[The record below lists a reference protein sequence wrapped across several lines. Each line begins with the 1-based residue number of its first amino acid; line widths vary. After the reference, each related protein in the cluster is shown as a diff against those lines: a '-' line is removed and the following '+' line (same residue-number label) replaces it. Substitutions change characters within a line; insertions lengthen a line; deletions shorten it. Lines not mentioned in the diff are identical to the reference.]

1 MGGSVRDGK
10 SRARTDGV
18 TRRVGILSQV
28 NPRGYTK
35 VDEEGRGPVIVD
47 ASSASEEARSG
58 PDPEVSGQQLHLA
71 SEMGPDSPIPSRSK
85 TSRLLRRLNAGL
97 VATDA
102 LCLLAALTLSF
113 YFRFD
118 TQAFGTSYSIVFL
131 LGPVV
136 WIGVFHA
143 FSLYSTE
150 RLASEEEIRRVV
162 SAVSVGMVLLVVSGF
177 WANTAFSRVWVAT
190 TLIACLAFE
199 IVARRVWRAY
209 RLRLQNSD
217 RLQLRT
223 LVVGANAEAAEI
235 VRTLAASG
243 SGFAPAGQ
251 IAAGDEPVLRIDDAR
266 IVGSIDDLDE
276 LIRLY
281 EIDCLFVASTAVD
294 QEGMFKVLQAARSS
308 ETDLRVSAQLPGL
321 LATRFTVQSV
331 SEIMALSVKTPRLSG
346 AQAFAKRVFD
356 VSLSLMVLLI
366 SAPIWFATA
375 IAVKATS
382 PGPVLFRQERVT
394 KGGRSFRMYKF
405 RTMRSDADRLLEDHQ
420 KDKSEPFFKLG
431 EEDPRLTRVGKFIRR
446 ASIDE
451 LPQLI
456 NVIRGEMSLIGP
468 RPLPC
473 DQVAANIELLG
484 PRHEVA
490 AGVTGWWQ
498 VHGRSDVKP
507 EEAVQMD
514 SFYIENWSLS
524 LDMFILL
531 KTAKVLVS
539 RRGAY

>member
-1 MGGSVRDGK
+1 M
-10 SRARTDGV
+10 
-18 TRRVGILSQV
+18 SQV
-28 NPRGYTK
+28 NPRGYTE
-35 VDEEGRGPVIVD
+35 VDEDGRGPVIVD
-47 ASSASEEARSG
+47 ASRASEEAEFG
-58 PDPEVSGQQLHLA
+58 AETEVSGHQLHLA
-71 SEMGPDSPIPSRSK
+71 SEMGPGSPSPSRRST
-85 TSRLLRRLNAGL
+85 TSRLQRRLNAGM
-97 VATDA
+97 VVTDA
-102 LCLLAALTLSF
+102 FCLLAALTLSF
-113 YFRFD
+113 FFRFD
-118 TQAFGTSYSIVFL
+118 SAAFGTSYSIVFL
-131 LGPVV
+131 LGPIV
-136 WIGVFHA
+136 WIGIFHA

-150 RLASEEEIRRVV
+150 RLAGEEEIRRVI
-162 SAVSVGMVLLVVSGF
+162 SAVSVGMILLVVSGF
-177 WANTAFSRVWVAT
+177 WANTAFSRVWVALT
-190 TLIACLAFE
+190 WLGCLALE
-199 IVARRVWRAY
+199 IGARRVWRAQ
-209 RLRLQNSD
+209 RVRLQKSD

-223 LVVGANAEAAEI
+223 LVVGTNAEAAEI

-243 SGFAPAGQ
+243 SGFEPAGQ
-251 IAAGDEPVLRIDDAR
+251 VAAGDEPALRIDDAR
-266 IVGSIDDLDE
+266 IMGSIDDLDE

-294 QEGMFKVLQAARSS
+294 QEGMFKVLQAARLG

-356 VSLSLMVLLI
+356 VSLSLILLLV
-366 SAPIWFATA
+366 SAPITLATA

-405 RTMRSDADRLLEDHQ
+405 RTMRDDADRLLEDHQ
-420 KDKSEPFFKLG
+420 QDKSVPFYKLG
-431 EEDPRLTRVGKFIRR
+431 DEDPRLTRVGKFIRR
-446 ASIDE
+446 VSIDE

-456 NVIRGEMSLIGP
+456 NVIRGDMSLIGP

-498 VHGRSDVKP
+498 VHGRSDVEP
-507 EEAVQMD
+507 EEAVRMD